1 MMATDFVLFR
11 RSGFSRDRT
20 TIGSRLKPLLQIL
33 GIALLFAVASAQAAV
48 PGAGVR
54 ARLGNPPVL
63 RGQFEQEKH
72 LQGFKNP
79 LLSKGDFL
87 LARDR
92 GVVWNTRSP
101 FASTLVLTK
110 QRLLTRQADG
120 STRALTD
127 QAAPAVSTANA
138 LLMALLA
145 GDIEALSRQFD
156 LREIL
161 AADGSWRLQLV
172 PKQGALKKIFKLI
185 ELQGDQHVRS
195 VHLEEVRGDYTDIR
209 FLQLLDAPASL
220 NAEEAKQFD

>member
-1 MMATDFVLFR
+1 MIFVR
-11 RSGFSRDRT
+11 G
-20 TIGSRLKPLLQIL
+20 LLSVFFV
-33 GIALLFAVASAQAAV
+33 ALLLVASSANAGT

-54 ARLGNPPVL
+54 ARLGNVPVL
-63 RGQFEQEKH
+63 RGQFEQEKR

-120 STRALTD
+120 ST
-127 QAAPAVSTANA
+127 QAIAEQGASPAVSTANA
-138 LLMALLA
+138 LLMALLS
-145 GDIEALSRQFD
+145 GDVDTLSRQFR
-156 LREIL
+156 LRETL

-185 ELQGDQHVRS
+185 ELQGDQYVRS
-195 VHLEEVRGDYTDIR
+195 VRLQEIRGDRTEIR
-209 FLQLLDAPASL
+209 FLQLQTTPPTLSAG
-220 NAEEAKQFD
+220 EAKQFD

>member
-1 MMATDFVLFR
+1 MTSL
-11 RSGFSRDRT
+11 SR
-20 TIGSRLKPLLQIL
+20 IL
-33 GIALLFAVASAQAAV
+33 GAFCVALLLAASTAQAST

-54 ARLGNPPVL
+54 ARLGNVPVL
-63 RGQFEQEKH
+63 RGQFEQEKR

-120 STRALTD
+120 STHAIAD
-127 QAAPAVSTANA
+127 QGASPAVSTANA
-138 LLMALLA
+138 LLMALLS
-145 GDIEALSRQFD
+145 GDVDTLSRQFR
-156 LREIL
+156 LQETL
-161 AADGSWRLQLV
+161 GTDGSWRLQLV

-185 ELQGDQHVRS
+185 ELQGDQYVRS
-195 VHLEEVRGDYTDIR
+195 VRLQEIRGDRTEIR
-209 FLQLLDAPASL
+209 FLQLRTTPIALSTD
-220 NAEEAKQFD
+220 EAKQFD